1 MHATGL
7 YFEQDAS
14 YMFGLV
20 VPLTSILLLSMT
32 VLGLV
37 LIGSVLA
44 NPLGPNR
51 ESFAVCH
58 FVNYTCTSSLEAV
71 SADRAPTL
79 LRSFESGAE
88 APSAAAVV
96 AGGSGGGNGGGNK
109 LDANAIAEVKRMIA
123 EERENL
129 EKLTLQNVAN
139 RMSKGAAEAAAANW
153 GSTTP
158 APAPSATSKW
168 RVMQRDVVGKPK
180 RRARFAQE
188 EEEEEGR
195 DKNRK
200 EEPGE
205 AAESAARRRLSAH
218 QKMLDE
224 LEALNANP
232 QQHHHQSGRHHAS
245 SNAPSGA
252 SFKRGKTEGG
262 AAQRSSASLFD
273 AHKEAEPHPAPGM
286 LRRLVSHSS
295 SARDSHASAA
305 QEQQGAGSY
314 RISAARIMPS
324 MLRQSSSSRV
334 PLRRQVSGAA
344 PTRTSEP

>member
-1 MHATGL
+1 MLPYIYTHLVSLACAIYLIVSAIIKGASATPALDGQTTALHAPLLQTSHPL
-7 YFEQDAS
+7 AS
-14 YMFGLV
+14 
-20 VPLTSILLLSMT
+20 PLLSSHTPAHPLPLPDVCAQQASTSSRTPPTCLASSSRSPSILLLSMT

-88 APSAAAVV
+88 APSGAAVV
-96 AGGSGGGNGGGNK
+96 AGGSGGGNRGGNK

-168 RVMQRDVVGKPK
+168 RVTVEDVVGK
-180 RRARFAQE
+180 RGVRACTG
-188 EEEEEGR
+188 GR
-195 DKNRK
+195 
-200 EEPGE
+200 G
-205 AAESAARRRLSAH
+205 
-218 QKMLDE
+218 
-224 LEALNANP
+224 
-232 QQHHHQSGRHHAS
+232 G
-245 SNAPSGA
+245 
-252 SFKRGKTEGG
+252 GG
-262 AAQRSSASLFD
+262 AR
-273 AHKEAEPHPAPGM
+273 
-286 LRRLVSHSS
+286 
-295 SARDSHASAA
+295 
-305 QEQQGAGSY
+305 QEQEG
-314 RISAARIMPS
+314 
-324 MLRQSSSSRV
+324 
-334 PLRRQVSGAA
+334 
-344 PTRTSEP
+344 